1 VREEQPREQAL
12 RLSDAGP
19 EAILAYVRAP
29 QLSDQIKQA
38 LQQVVTLRRQLDA
51 TTVQREQREQQ
62 IRSIADEQQRIRQN
76 MERLDR
82 NASLYTRY
90 VSKLDEQESA
100 IETLQRDIAQLTA
113 TEQQQRQ
120 ALEDFLLGL
129 ELP

>member
-1 VREEQPREQAL
+1 V
-12 RLSDAGP
+12 GP
-19 EAILAYVRAP
+19 DAILAYIRAP
-29 QLSDQIKQA
+29 QISDQIKQV

-62 IRSIADEQQRIRQN
+62 IRSIAEEQQRIRQN

-100 IETLQRDIAQLTA
+100 IETLQRDIAQLTS